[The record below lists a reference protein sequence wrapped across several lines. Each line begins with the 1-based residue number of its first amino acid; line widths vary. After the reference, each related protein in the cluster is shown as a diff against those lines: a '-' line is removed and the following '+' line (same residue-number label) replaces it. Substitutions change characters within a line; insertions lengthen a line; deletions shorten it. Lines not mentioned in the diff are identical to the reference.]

1 MRTFAFLLLALL
13 ASPTVFIAQAPPAPA
28 TAASK
33 AAFTADDM
41 LKVATLS
48 VLDLSDDG
56 RQVAVAARRLQDNA
70 EVDNTRSVSY
80 THLTLPTIYSV

>member
-13 ASPTVFIAQAPPAPA
+13 ASPSVFIAQAPPAPA
-28 TAASK
+28 AATSK
-33 AAFTADDM
+33 AAFTAEDM

-56 RQVAVAARRLQDNA
+56 RQVAVAARRLQ
-70 EVDNTRSVSY
+70 ETPRWTTRAMATPPTWPRRLCVS
-80 THLTLPTIYSV
+80 